1 MEQKQRQA
9 LAPIMSSIILIGIAA
24 AIGGLILVFGS
35 ELTESAFETG
45 PIDIRSLTIKNSGSA
60 SYVSANVHN
69 TNDESLNDMKIL
81 MYVGESA
88 LDELAFSQTS
98 IDVDAEASM
107 TTLVLNQTNPLYL
120 PTGTKVLVV
129 IEATDSTGTITSV
142 PESVRVS

>member
-1 MEQKQRQA
+1 MERKQRQA

-24 AIGGLILVFGS
+24 GIGAVVYIYAG

-45 PIDIRSLTIKNSGSA
+45 PIDIRSLSITNSGSA
-60 SYVSANVHN
+60 SYVSANVKN

-98 IDVDAEASM
+98 INIDAEASM

-129 IEATDSTGTITSV
+129 IEATDSTGTVTSE